1 MTIDNMQE
9 SSRLGLVGHE
19 RPGQELRTEPQK
31 SLNTIVFTC
40 SRVYWIMEELNMLV
54 ELEKYRMWNRKCERK
69 MVWPMVQWI
78 ECMEQIIYEP
88 DDRCMGMVRD

>member
-9 SSRLGLVGHE
+9 SLRPGLVGHK
-19 RPGQELRTEPQK
+19 RPRHKLRMELQK
-31 SLNTIVFTC
+31 LLNTIVFTC
-40 SRVYWIMEELNMLV
+40 SRVNWIMEELNMLV
-54 ELEKYRMWNRKCERK
+54 ELEKYGMWNRKCERK